1 MGPNISQENS
11 IKLGQIKSG
20 KLEKFGK
27 NVCWD
32 LDKTIAIFLR
42 DTLRHFADTTQSFPD
57 CYDDNWDKMTVEQW
71 QNRDKEKDGY
81 NIWVTHIRE
90 IADKINF
97 YLKDPEDLLTQEDKD
112 FLKDYHEKY
121 PMKFE
126 KLENGYYTLNHYA
139 PQEDEDRY
147 HDIICNKEVI
157 IEQNQLNAMQEALH
171 DIAKIF
177 PNLWD

>member
-1 MGPNISQENS
+1 MGPNISQEKP

-27 NVCWD
+27 NVCWN

-90 IADKINF
+90 IADKIDF
-97 YLKDPEDLLTQEDKD
+97 YLKDPEDLLTQEDKN
-112 FLKDYHEKY
+112 FLKFYYEKY

-126 KLENGYYTLNHYA
+126 TVENGLKQIVNDA
-139 PQEDEDRY
+139 PEEDKARY
-147 HDIICNKEVI
+147 HDIICHKEMI
-157 IEQNQLNAMQEALH
+157 IEQNQLISMQEALH